1 MQNGEFR
8 TDIQPL
14 LVRAIIWGT
23 IEHLVTRKCLLG
35 KPDDLLGLAD
45 DIITTIFQG
54 IVVPQKEPT
63 INLKVNIEDNLKS
76 KGGRS

>member
-1 MQNGEFR
+1 M
-8 TDIQPL
+8 
-14 LVRAIIWGT
+14 RAIISGT

-45 DIITTIFQG
+45 DMIDTIFHG
-54 IVVPQKEPT
+54 ILVAQKEPT
-63 INLKVNIEDNLKS
+63 INLKVKIEDNLKP